1 MVTGTNSGRSLAVSG
16 SFSACAGIPLL
27 RSRAATYCAAMTNPE
42 QPNHV
47 WQLAD
52 GVAAIRALT
61 AAVTASP
68 WVGFDL
74 EFASSDRYWP
84 ELCLLQISLTAH
96 ATWDA
101 ALAPFVAH
109 VAIPAP
115 RQGVIAGRQ
124 AIVLVE
130 TKALAL
136 PLGPTGQSTDS
147 RRVLIDLIAALGRH
161 PCAIAHAPRQD
172 LAILTANAGVE
183 FDSVFDTQTAAAFC
197 GLGDQVG
204 YARLVDELMG
214 AQLSKEHQWTDW
226 RRRPLSVAQL
236 GYAADDVRY
245 LYPVY
250 LELHA
255 RLGER
260 KAWSAEEANGIIA
273 AATAAVRVSPHEA
286 WRDVGGTRG
295 LTAVAARFVM
305 ATAAWRLAT
314 ARLSNRPISHV
325 LEDGALVDFSKRC
338 GQWRGDG
345 SVDEFLLATMN
356 QAKIPS
362 GHRDTLLVEMA
373 AAIAD
378 RHRVI
383 PPELLR
389 PDTGPPHARGGAS
402 PGMVGR
408 AAKWAEQLLLIAAV
422 TADDFGIAVRLLA
435 TRGDAEAF
443 ARLADEGRPLD
454 THAALATWRA
464 ASLGQRWVA
473 WVGGHGGL
481 MADRT
486 AALGLK
492 WHHCT
497 AITVTT
503 PSHVATDT
511 VVAPPSLRG
520 KASAGKASA
529 GKASAGKKRAS
540 ATSATSRSAKPSKAA
555 AGGKKRS
562 AAKATKKK

>member
-1 MVTGTNSGRSLAVSG
+1 
-16 SFSACAGIPLL
+16 
-27 RSRAATYCAAMTNPE
+27 MTNPG

-52 GVAAIRALT
+52 GVAAIHALT

-84 ELCLLQISLTAH
+84 ELCLLQISLADH
-96 ATWDA
+96 AQWDA

-115 RQGVIAGRQ
+115 RQGGSAGRQ

-136 PLGPTGQSTDS
+136 PVGPAPSERSSAPFSGPAPSERSSAPSAISDA
-147 RRVLIDLIAALGRH
+147 RRALVDLVAALGRH
-161 PCAIAHAPRQD
+161 RCAIAHAPRQD

-183 FDSVFDTQTAAAFC
+183 FAGIFDTQTAAAFC
-197 GLGDQVG
+197 GIGDQVG

-214 AQLSKEHQWTDW
+214 VQLSKEHQWTDW

-250 LELHA
+250 LELQT

-260 KAWSAEEANGIIA
+260 GAWSAEEAQCIIA
-273 AATAAVRVSPHEA
+273 AATAAVHVAPHEA

-295 LTAVAARFVM
+295 LTAMAARFVM

-325 LEDGALVDFSKRC
+325 LDDAALVDFAKRC
-338 GQWRGDG
+338 GQWRGDS

-402 PGMVGR
+402 AGMVGR

-486 AALGLK
+486 ATLGLK
-492 WHHCT
+492 WHNFAAT
-497 AITVTT
+497 AATAATAAKVTE
-503 PSHVATDT
+503 
-511 VVAPPSLRG
+511 VAPPSLRG
-520 KASAGKASA
+520 KKTSGKRPASKAP
-529 GKASAGKKRAS
+529 ASKKRSS
-540 ATSATSRSAKPSKAA
+540 ATPATSRSAKPSKAV

>member
-1 MVTGTNSGRSLAVSG
+1 
-16 SFSACAGIPLL
+16 
-27 RSRAATYCAAMTNPE
+27 MTNPE
-42 QPNHV
+42 QPNQV

-61 AAVTASP
+61 AAVAASP

-84 ELCLLQISLTAH
+84 QLCLLQIALADH
-96 ATWDA
+96 VEWDA

-115 RQGVIAGRQ
+115 RHGVSAGRQ

-130 TKALAL
+130 TKALEL
-136 PLGPTGQSTDS
+136 PLGPKMAGPSGQVTDA
-147 RRVLIDLIAALGRH
+147 RRALIDLIAALGRH
-161 PCAIAHAPRQD
+161 ACVIAHAPRQD
-172 LAILTANAGVE
+172 LAILTANAGIE
-183 FDSVFDTQTAAAFC
+183 FGGIFDTQTAAAFC
-197 GLGDQVG
+197 GIGDQVG
-204 YARLVDELMG
+204 YARLVEEIMG

-250 LELHA
+250 LALVA

-260 KAWSAEEANGIIA
+260 RAWSAEEAKGIIA
-273 AATAAVRVSPHEA
+273 AATAAVRVSPHDA
-286 WRDVGGTRG
+286 WREVGGTRG

-314 ARLSNRPISHV
+314 ARIANRPLSHV
-325 LEDGALVDFSKRC
+325 LEDVALVDFAKRC

-345 SVDEFLLATMN
+345 NVDEFLLAAMN

-362 GHRDTLLVEMA
+362 GHRNTLLVEMA

-378 RHRVI
+378 KHREI

-389 PDTGPPHARGGAS
+389 PDTGPSHGRSGAAS
-402 PGMVGR
+402 GMVGR
-408 AAKWAEQLLLIAAV
+408 AAKWADQLLLIAAV

-454 THAALATWRA
+454 THAALATWRVA
-464 ASLGQRWVA
+464 TLGQRWRA
-473 WVGGHGGL
+473 WVAGHAGL
-481 MADRT
+481 IADHT
-486 AALGLK
+486 APTGLR
-492 WHHCT
+492 WHSVL
-497 AITVTT
+497 A
-503 PSHVATDT
+503 AT
-511 VVAPPSLRG
+511 APPSDVTRPHAITKVERTPSG
-520 KASAGKASA
+520 RKPSGRKPSGRTPSVIGTVKTGQGRSAPSKV
-529 GKASAGKKRAS
+529 GKKQTKAL
-540 ATSATSRSAKPSKAA
+540 SRVPKRSPAKPASK
-555 AGGKKRS
+555 K
-562 AAKATKKK
+562 

>member
-1 MVTGTNSGRSLAVSG
+1 M
-16 SFSACAGIPLL
+16 
-27 RSRAATYCAAMTNPE
+27 
-42 QPNHV
+42 
-47 WQLAD
+47 
-52 GVAAIRALT
+52 AAIRALT

-84 ELCLLQISLTAH
+84 ELCLLQISLTDH

-115 RQGVIAGRQ
+115 RQGVSAGRQ

-136 PLGPTGQSTDS
+136 PVGPAPSVRSFAPSSGPTMARAPNEVSDA
-147 RRVLIDLIAALGRH
+147 RRALVDLIAALGRH
-161 PCAIAHAPRQD
+161 ACVIAHAPRQD

-183 FDSVFDTQTAAAFC
+183 FDGVFDTQTAAAFC

-204 YARLVDELMG
+204 YARLVDDVMG
-214 AQLSKEHQWTDW
+214 VQLSKEHQWTDW

-260 KAWSAEEANGIIA
+260 RAWSAEEANGIIA
-273 AATAAVRVSPHEA
+273 AATAAVNVSPHDA

-295 LTAVAARFVM
+295 LTAVSARFVM

-325 LEDGALVDFSKRC
+325 LEDGALVDFAKRC

-389 PDTGPPHARGGAS
+389 PDTGPSHARGGAS

-408 AAKWAEQLLLIAAV
+408 AAKWAEQLMLIAAL
-422 TADDFGIAVRLLA
+422 TADEFGIAVRLLA

-481 MADRT
+481 LADRT
-486 AALGLK
+486 AMLGLK
-492 WHHCT
+492 WHHFT
-497 AITVTT
+497 ATAATM
-503 PSHVATDT
+503 PRHVATDN
-511 VVAPPSLRG
+511 VEAPPSLRG
-520 KASAGKASA
+520 KKTAGKARA
-529 GKASAGKKRAS
+529 DKAPASKKRAS
-540 ATSATSRSAKPSKAA
+540 AKPATNRSAKPSKPAI
-555 AGGKKRS
+555 GGKKRN

>member
-1 MVTGTNSGRSLAVSG
+1 M
-16 SFSACAGIPLL
+16 
-27 RSRAATYCAAMTNPE
+27 
-42 QPNHV
+42 
-47 WQLAD
+47 
-52 GVAAIRALT
+52 AAIRALT
-61 AAVTASP
+61 AAVAASP

-84 ELCLLQISLTAH
+84 ELCLLQISLADH
-96 ATWDA
+96 PSWDA

-109 VAIPAP
+109 VAIPAA
-115 RQGVIAGRQ
+115 RQGVSAGRQ

-136 PLGPTGQSTDS
+136 PLGPNMERSSMQFTDA
-147 RRVLIDLIAALGRH
+147 RRALVDLVAALGRH

-183 FDSVFDTQTAAAFC
+183 FGSVFDTQTAAAFC
-197 GLGDQVG
+197 GIGDQVG
-204 YARLVDELMG
+204 YARLVDEVMG

-245 LYPVY
+245 LYPMY
-250 LELHA
+250 LALQA

-260 KAWSAEEANGIIA
+260 EAWSAEEAQGIIA

-286 WRDVGGTRG
+286 WRDVGGIRG

-325 LEDGALVDFSKRC
+325 LDDVALVDFAKRC

-345 SVDEFLLATMN
+345 IVDEFLLSTMN
-356 QAKIPS
+356 HAKIPS

-378 RHRVI
+378 KHRVI
-383 PPELLR
+383 PSELLR
-389 PDTGPPHARGGAS
+389 PDTGPPHARGGTAS
-402 PGMVGR
+402 GMVGR

-422 TADDFGIAVRLLA
+422 TAEDFGIAVRLLA

-443 ARLADEGRPLD
+443 ARLADEGRPLES
-454 THAALATWRA
+454 HAALATWRV
-464 ASLGQRWVA
+464 ASLGHRWREWLA
-473 WVGGHGGL
+473 GRGSL
-481 MADRT
+481 IADRT

-492 WHHCT
+492 WH
-497 AITVTT
+497 
-503 PSHVATDT
+503 SL
-511 VVAPPSLRG
+511 VAPAGMAPVDAVG

-529 GKASAGKKRAS
+529 GKASAGKAS
-540 ATSATSRSAKPSKAA
+540 AGKASAGKASA
-555 AGGKKRS
+555 GK
-562 AAKATKKK
+562 